1 MNMNYE
7 DDELKPYVEPEID
20 LSDQRRIDILCQM
33 GYSLDEIE
41 ESLRLRKYDEIMA
54 NYLLLGKRTTEVHL
68 MFRIFSNCFLIF
80 IFFQKLHRTN
90 FAIHVRAQV
99 FLYVVYIRKM
109 NT

>member
-80 IFFQKLHRTN
+80 IFFFKNCTERTLR
-90 FAIHVRAQV
+90 FT
-99 FLYVVYIRKM
+99 FELKSFFTWYTSEK
-109 NT
+109 